1 LDPELKGPRVQPWT
15 QGSKGQLRYIVY
27 RSVGYNNFNNN
38 NNNDNKL
45 YTLIITFKRRY
56 IMTIMTKYPYFF
68 FNQGALL
75 DLIYCITLEICSIFI
90 LNKGLGLHRGLIIIC
105 NMYHKFIHIYL
116 GNYIYNFIYSYYI
129 NYKKIIFN
137 YLFNKYGYIIVNFFL
152 NLNFFF
158 NVI

>member
-1 LDPELKGPRVQPWT
+1 M
-15 QGSKGQLRYIVY
+15 
-27 RSVGYNNFNNN
+27 
-38 NNNDNKL
+38 
-45 YTLIITFKRRY
+45 IISSILSLLLSNAVVSRRD
-56 IMTIMTKYPYFF
+56 ISIF